1 MHQQGAGGPAAVCR
15 VLRKTIMEST
25 SYWLVFFTTVFLIN
39 ISPGP
44 DLIYIVSRTIAQG
57 RKVGIASSFGIWSGA
72 LVHVA
77 AASLG
82 LSAVLA
88 ASATAFGIVKYIGA
102 AYLIY
107 LGIRSLVSH
116 GATFDLPVNPGE
128 KTTVQKAYIQG
139 VLVDILNPKV
149 AIFFMAFLPQFIR
162 PEVGHHSTQI
172 AVLGCLVVLVA
183 VPIEFFFVIT
193 AARTT
198 SFFRKNRRCSLWL
211 ERLSGSV
218 LVALGIRLALAKNSN
233 A

>member
-1 MHQQGAGGPAAVCR
+1 
-15 VLRKTIMEST
+15 MEST
-25 SYWLVFFTTVFLIN
+25 SYWLVFFTTVFVIN

-44 DLIYIVSRTIAQG
+44 DVIYIVSKTIAQG
-57 RKVGIASSFGIWSGA
+57 RKVGIASSLGIWSGA

-77 AASLG
+77 AAALG

-107 LGIRSLVSH
+107 LGIQSLISK
-116 GATFDLPVNPGE
+116 GETFNMHESTG
-128 KTTVQKAYIQG
+128 KRTTLWKAFGQG

-162 PEVGHHSTQI
+162 PELGHYSAQI
-172 AVLGCLVVLVA
+172 AILGFLVILVA
-183 VPIEFFFVIT
+183 IPIELFFVIT
-193 AARTT
+193 ADQTS
-198 SFFRKNRRCSLWL
+198 SFFRKNRRYSFWL
-211 ERLSGSV
+211 ERASGSI
-218 LVALGIRLALAKNSN
+218 LVALGIRLALTKNTN